1 MDKDWRFYNEEC
13 YSEPWRYHHTNAHVN
28 MMLDGMQEVL
38 KREEGKGIITAD
50 EHQAMWH
57 ILNGVIVF
65 HDIVYDPLA
74 NDNEE
79 KSVELWHEYVREY
92 CTSHYGGVDN
102 CQYTDK
108 EIEEVANLIMS
119 TKHPENASTKM
130 ELILRDLDWN
140 HMGSVHDITPEYATW
155 LDTYENNIFRE
166 FQKVPVEEYVKHR
179 LVFID
184 NSVSKGLMT
193 REVAD
198 YLRPLVQRKRM
209 VGIYAGSFYPF
220 HKGHLNIVR
229 KAEKMFDK
237 VIIAKGYNRAKKDL
251 LGNQEFDNVKDIMRH
266 HEVIEFPEQLVE
278 FVNSKRSRYV
288 EPVLVRGLRNGYDMD
303 DEDNLVQFLDDMSER
318 RDIPKL
324 NIAYIHCDKK
334 FEHIASHSI
343 RVLDDK
349 ADRAMYIPNP
359 Q

>member
-1 MDKDWRFYNEEC
+1 MEWDCKLESFYT
-13 YSEPWRYHHTNAHVN
+13 EPWRYHHTMTHLNTMDDLLRKKLNLMEAEGDITNEQRHELWRV
-28 MMLDGMQEVL
+28 LDSA
-38 KREEGKGIITAD
+38 IT
-50 EHQAMWH
+50 
-57 ILNGVIVF
+57 F
-65 HDIVYDPLA
+65 HDIVYEPISS
-74 NDNEE
+74 DNEE
-79 KSVELWHEYVREY
+79 KSVEVWRDYAKQQMSRRSY
-92 CTSHYGGVDN
+92 M
-102 CQYTDK
+102 TDK
-108 EIEEVANLIMS
+108 QVDEVASLILS
-119 TKHPENASTKM
+119 TKHPENASTQT

-140 HMGSVHDITPEYATW
+140 YMGSTHEITPEYAAW
-155 LDTYENNIFRE
+155 LDAYENNIFKE
-166 FQKVPVEEYVKHR
+166 FQQAPVEKYVEKR
-179 LVFID
+179 LGFLDGAVK
-184 NSVSKGLMT
+184 KGLMT
-193 REVAD
+193 KEVAD

-251 LGNQEFDNVKDIMRH
+251 LGNPEFDNVKQIMRH

-318 RDIPKL
+318 RGIPNL
-324 NIAYIHCDKK
+324 NIAYIHCDKE

-343 RVLDDK
+343 RVLDDPM
-349 ADRAMYIPNP
+349 DRAMYIPDP

>member
-1 MDKDWRFYNEEC
+1 MSKDWRYLSDEC
-13 YSEPWRYHHTNAHVN
+13 YSEPWRYHHTNSHVN
-28 MMLDGMQEVL
+28 MMWDKMQEIL
-38 KREEGKGIITAD
+38 RDEEKKGNITKD
-50 EHQAMWH
+50 EHMAMWNV
-57 ILNGVIVF
+57 LNRAIVF
-65 HDIVYDPLA
+65 HDIVYEPFA
-74 NDNEE
+74 SDNEE
-79 KSVELWHEYVREY
+79 KSVELWREYVKEH
-92 CTSHYGGVDN
+92 CTSHYGGADT

-108 EIEEVANLIMS
+108 EIEEVASLIMS
-119 TKHPENASTKM
+119 TKHPENAKTKN

-140 HMGSVHDITPEYATW
+140 YMGSTHDITPEYAEW
-155 LDTYENNIFRE
+155 LDTYENNIFKE

-179 LVFID
+179 LIFID
-184 NSVSKGLMT
+184 NSVRKGLMT
-193 REVAD
+193 QEVAN
-198 YLRPLVQRKRM
+198 YLRPLVQRKRT

-220 HKGHLNIVR
+220 HNGHLNIVR

-251 LGNQEFDNVKDIMRH
+251 LGNPEFDNVKDIMRH

-278 FVNSKRSRYV
+278 FVNSKRSKYV

-318 RDIPKL
+318 RDAPKL

-334 FEHIASHSI
+334 YEHIASHSI
-343 RVLDDK
+343 RVLDVK
-349 ADRAMYIPNP
+349 EDRDMYIPDP